1 MDHHAHHK
9 PQTLLGR
16 IFHFLH
22 SGPGVLASA
31 ALGLYVGVTWSL
43 GDLPDQFQL
52 LYISLYRMMA
62 LPFLILTIIEDT
74 KIANAALTIIA
85 ETNKPDT
92 RNPAPRSSFRAFI
105 LEIA

>member
-1 MDHHAHHK
+1 LEHHAHHK
-9 PQTLLGR
+9 PHTLVGK

-22 SGPGVLASA
+22 SGPGVLVSA

-62 LPFLILTIIEDT
+62 LPFLILTIIYAISRIKARKDERGAGLRVT
-74 KIANAALTIIA
+74 GL
-85 ETNKPDT
+85 
-92 RNPAPRSSFRAFI
+92 
-105 LEIA
+105 